1 MMDVSLSGMADI
13 VKDVAQRAEN
23 SKPPKVVEK
32 LRLIGQSIEPLDAV
46 QIAQAYLRS
55 QDLSSH
61 FSGDVWMR
69 LVTLLLRD
77 LLLLRICMDGNWNK
91 NSLQQE
97 ITNVFDSSC
106 LNREQMSQLLQAFHK
121 INTFGKSR
129 AEFNNNLGLSGQDV
143 PLGEE
148 EPRKKHPYAN
158 LKSTDLEIIYR
169 AFSLCSH
176 ASPEYRSNN
185 DQKNKNKRTH
195 RKERKREPSS
205 PQNNSSG
212 KVVEGLSD
220 DCRML
225 DALKEKLHMMQHEL
239 SLLKKQQAQSGKLD
253 PVSLLSMADI
263 GKGVAQCLDEKIHLL
278 IGGIVASTVGR
289 HPQALSV

>member
-1 MMDVSLSGMADI
+1 MAVSLSSMADI
-13 VKDVAQRAEN
+13 VKDVAHRAERN
-23 SKPPKVVEK
+23 DVLKPPKVVNK
-32 LRLIGQSIEPLDAV
+32 LREIQQSIEKPLDAV

-148 EPRKKHPYAN
+148 ENRKKHPYIN
-158 LKSTDLEIIYR
+158 LKSTDLDLICR
-169 AFSLCSH
+169 VFSACSD

-185 DQKNKNKRTH
+185 EKKKRK
-195 RKERKREPSS
+195 RGKKRKRELSS

-220 DCRML
+220 DCRIVE
-225 DALKEKLHMMQHEL
+225 ALEEKLQRMQHEL
-239 SLLKKQQAQSGKLD
+239 SLLKKQQ
-253 PVSLLSMADI
+253 
-263 GKGVAQCLDEKIHLL
+263 
-278 IGGIVASTVGR
+278 T
-289 HPQALSV
+289 